1 MGQFGFETGRQSPSG
16 LGKYFFNTRAGQDN
30 QVYDLLDR
38 YVMEADAFKQ
48 VCGEICYLL
57 NFLLCIRIHV
67 FLFTN
72 QPEIFVLLNV
82 IVLWF
87 LLLLILFKFIEASY
101 FTLFSS

>member
-48 VCGEICYLL
+48 VCSEICYLRTFSCVSAYMCFYL
-57 NFLLCIRIHV
+57 QTSLKS
-67 FLFTN
+67 LFC
-72 QPEIFVLLNV
+72 
-82 IVLWF
+82 WM
-87 LLLLILFKFIEASY
+87 
-101 FTLFSS
+101 